1 MSQTMIRVDKKTNFV
16 VLNKD
21 ALQDVNLSWKAKGL
35 LVYLLSLP
43 DNWQIYIEELSAHAK
58 DGVDST
64 ASAIKELMKNGY
76 ITRERIRNEKGQLK
90 NYIYTVHEVPESVE
104 DNDVEPKREN
114 PVLEQPKQENPR
126 QEKPILEKRQLL
138 NNNKLNNN
146 LNIKEEKTT
155 QGVEIDKEIIK
166 VYRECISKNISDME
180 LKELSEL
187 QDIFGIEI
195 LNKAIEV
202 AVMKNAKNLAYI
214 QASLKDWSEK
224 GFKTLDEVEV
234 YLAKWKVLNKKSKEN
249 REKEVKRKAENKDY
263 GNRVST
269 FNNFEQRT
277 YDFDKL
283 ENQLLGWEQYEDS

>member
-90 NYIYTVHEVPESVE
+90 NYIYTVHEVPERVE
-104 DNDVEPKREN
+104 DTDVEPKREN
-114 PVLEQPKQENPR
+114 PVLEKPK

-166 VYRECISKNISDME
+166 VYRECISKNISE
-180 LKELSEL
+180 IEIKELSEL

-214 QASLKDWSEK
+214 QASLKDWSVK
-224 GFKTLDEVEV
+224 GLKTLDEVEV

-263 GNRVST
+263 GNRIST

>member
-90 NYIYTVHEVPESVE
+90 NYIYTVHEVPVSIE
-104 DNDVEPKREN
+104 DTDVEPKGKN
-114 PVLEQPKQENPR
+114 PVLEKPK
-126 QEKPILEKRQLL
+126 QEKPILGKRQLL

-146 LNIKEEKTT
+146 LNIKEEETT
-155 QGVEIDKEIIK
+155 QGVEIGKEIIK
-166 VYRECISKNISDME
+166 IYKECISKNISEIE
-180 LKELSEL
+180 LKKLAEYQEAA
-187 QDIFGIEI
+187 GKEI

-202 AVMKNAKNLAYI
+202 AVIKNVKNLAYI
-214 QASLKDWSEK
+214 GATLKDWSEK
-224 GFKTLDEVEV
+224 GLKTVDEIDI

-249 REKEVKRKAENKDY
+249 KEKEVKRKAENKEY
-263 GNRVST
+263 GNKISN

-277 YDFDKL
+277 YDYEKL
-283 ENQLLGWEQYEDS
+283 EKQLLGWEQYEDS

>member
-90 NYIYTVHEVPESVE
+90 NYIYTVHEIPIIIENTNE
-104 DNDVEPKREN
+104 EPKR
-114 PVLEQPKQENPR
+114 ENPR

-166 VYRECISKNISDME
+166 VYRECISKNISEIE

-214 QASLKDWSEK
+214 EASLKDWSAK
-224 GFKTLDEVEV
+224 GLKTLDEVEV

-263 GNRVST
+263 GTRIST

-277 YDFDKL
+277 YDYDKL
-283 ENQLLGWEQYEDS
+283 EKQLLGWEQYEDS